1 MIRFLRGYIKI
12 RVSGYSPERFLN
24 ACSHKG
30 ICLWGLKPVRGAY
43 EMYTDARS
51 LKKMKAVLKKT
62 GTKAEITGRYGLPFF
77 LHRYR
82 KRKVFFAGIFF
93 CAALIYIFSL
103 FIWEIDI

>member
-1 MIRFLRGYIKI
+1 MLLSMIRFLRGYIKI

-77 LHRYR
+77 YTDIGKERCFL
-82 KRKVFFAGIFF
+82 
-93 CAALIYIFSL
+93 LEFS
-103 FIWEIDI
+103 FVPH

>member
-1 MIRFLRGYIKI
+1 MLLSMIRFLRGYIKI

-62 GTKAEITGRYGLPFF
+62 GTRQRLQAGMDFLFF
-77 LHRYR
+77 YTDIGKERCFL
-82 KRKVFFAGIFF
+82 
-93 CAALIYIFSL
+93 LEFS
-103 FIWEIDI
+103 FVPH

>member
-1 MIRFLRGYIKI
+1 MLLSMIRFLRGYIKI

-62 GTKAEITGRYGLPFF
+62 GTKAEITGRY
-77 LHRYR
+77 
-82 KRKVFFAGIFF
+82 
-93 CAALIYIFSL
+93 
-103 FIWEIDI
+103 D

>member
-1 MIRFLRGYIKI
+1 M
-12 RVSGYSPERFLN
+12 N

-62 GTKAEITGRYGLPFF
+62 GTKGRDYRPVWTSFF
-77 LHRYR
+77 FTQISE
-82 KRKVFFAGIFF
+82 KKGVF
-93 CAALIYIFSL
+93 LLEFS
-103 FIWEIDI
+103 FVPH